1 MRISDRIIIEEP
13 KLHTIHASKGIETY
27 DVLVIGA
34 GIVGT
39 MILREL
45 SRFRLNIAVVEK
57 ESQPGFGVTR
67 SSLSYIHRN
76 HFNPPGSLRAA
87 LCQGSQDK
95 YRVLA
100 SKLGVDYGEADE
112 INIAFDAA
120 QEAQVKQRL
129 DWAYKNGEKNFRVIS
144 REEVARLEPRLTR
157 DFAFA
162 VHSVGHGMIHPPEW
176 AFALM
181 ENAKANGARVFLDTE
196 VTGLAHDIDGSW
208 KVMTDKG
215 DLRARFVINA
225 AGLHADRIAWLAG
238 DKEVRLFPT
247 RGTFAIFDSA
257 VSSMLR
263 HLVYVAG
270 QDPSF
275 SQAIGPTVHGNIILG
290 LGKFIEPES
299 RTDARV
305 TRGELETILAM
316 GRQII
321 PDLPE
326 RDLITTF
333 AGIKT
338 TNNLAKNG
346 DFYLG
351 PSSISPT
358 LFHALICSPGVTAS
372 PGIARYTLDLLANAG
387 LELSEKSEFNDSLV
401 PQYRFRYA
409 GEPERHSAIRR
420 DPACGH
426 LICRCEQVSE
436 AEVREAVRRGA
447 RTLDGVKQITR
458 AGMGR
463 CQGGFCG
470 PWVLKLL
477 ATELG
482 IPPEEVTRKG
492 KGSEEVVAWNPEEP
506 QL

>member
-1 MRISDRIIIEEP
+1 
-13 KLHTIHASKGIETY
+13 
-27 DVLVIGA
+27 
-34 GIVGT
+34 

-45 SRFRLNIAVVEK
+45 SRFHLNIAVVEK
-57 ESQPGFGVTR
+57 EVQPGFGVTR

-76 HFNPPGSLRAA
+76 HFNPPGSLRAK

-95 YRVLA
+95 FRALA
-100 SKLGVDYGEADE
+100 PKLGLDYSEADE
-112 INIAFDAA
+112 INIAFNAV
-120 QEAQVKQRL
+120 QETQVRQRL
-129 DWAYKNGEKNFRVIS
+129 DWASKNGEKNFRIIDH
-144 REEVARLEPRLTR
+144 EEVARLEPRLTR
-157 DFAFA
+157 DFTFA

-181 ENAKANGARVFLDTE
+181 ENAKANGASVFLETE
-196 VTGLAHDIDGSW
+196 VTGLVFDTNGFW

-238 DKEVRLFPT
+238 DTEIRLFPA

-270 QDPSF
+270 QDSSF

-299 RTDARV
+299 RTDTRV

-338 TNNLAKNG
+338 TNSLAKNG
-346 DFYLG
+346 DFYVG
-351 PSSISPT
+351 PSSISPSF
-358 LFHALICSPGVTAS
+358 FHALICSPGVTAS
-372 PGIARYTLDLLANAG
+372 PGIARYMLDLLANAG
-387 LELSEKSEFNDSLV
+387 LELSEKSEFNDNLV
-401 PQYRFRYA
+401 PSYRFRHA
-409 GEPERHSAIRR
+409 DEAELECAIQR

-426 LICRCEQVSE
+426 LICRCEQISE

-447 RTLDGVKQITR
+447 RTIDGVKQITR

-470 PWVLKLL
+470 PWVLKML

-482 IPPEEVTRKG
+482 ISPEEVTRKG
-492 KGSEEVVAWNPEEP
+492 KGSEEVVAWNPEET
-506 QL
+506 QV